1 METRW
6 ASPSRR
12 LRALEKSPASL
23 LVPFYFF
30 LLGLLILFSL
40 ILLVQGVTGA
50 GRNDSFTNML
60 FIMTGLTGLV
70 STFYMIRRY
79 QVSVQKM
86 LKERKTVVLTVEEC
100 SKCSYKAVRPFRE
113 GDYVYGYGEECPR
126 CPKGS
131 GDTGVENRMV
141 ITAIYLEGGRQEER
155 Y

>member
-1 METRW
+1 M
-6 ASPSRR
+6 
-12 LRALEKSPASL
+12 EKSPVSL

-50 GRNDSFTNML
+50 GRNDSVTNML

-79 QVSVQKM
+79 QLSVQKT
-86 LKERKTVVLTVEEC
+86 LKERKIVVLTVEEC

-126 CPKGS
+126 CPKS
-131 GDTGVENRMV
+131 LGDTGVENRMV